1 MRSILIVSVF
11 ALLSTNATSA
21 ATVVL
26 SNFSEDR
33 LCNSGFCFGFGPTFT
48 GAQSFTTDGDTVA
61 VNTIRSEINLM
72 TATTNDL
79 VISLFSTSDDGLPDM
94 QIGDPLS
101 VVGVQENGIFDAITF
116 SANDIVLSP
125 NTTFFFVFTT
135 DNGNPQFQQAASRN
149 SNGFTIGNPAS
160 LNSVFD
166 ISFDLDT
173 TSDRA
178 LLLEIEAT
186 TLSEVPLPA
195 AVWMFLTGLGGLG
208 AVRHKLLGDL
218 EGQDQVPGR
227 NARV

>member
-1 MRSILIVSVF
+1 MMRSILIVSVF

-116 SANDIVLSP
+116 SVNDIVLSP

-135 DNGNPQFQQAASRN
+135 GN